1 MPPPRQGGDSA
12 VVCPLRYI
20 RNLDDLLRG
29 AQSKNLILRPITFR
43 SHRPNFHIHTGLHL
57 GVLKP
62 SQRFYAASMCGFVLS
77 PRWVGVGSHR
87 GFTAAC
93 AVLRLVSH
101 MPLARFSFMRLSR
114 LGGLRSAGSVR
125 SASGLQGG
133 WVACVARASSIA
145 AIIVLSFNSRAHP
158 LALPIGGPVGTS
170 SSKVLSA

>member
-29 AQSKNLILRPITFR
+29 AQSKNLILRSVTKLSVRTNRIFTFT
-43 SHRPNFHIHTGLHL
+43 S
-57 GVLKP
+57 VLYSRP
-62 SQRFYAASMCGFVLS
+62 SQQRFHAASMCGFVLS
-77 PRWVGVGSHR
+77 SRWVGVGSHG

-114 LGGLRSAGSVR
+114 LGGLRHWTSTAQEERV
-125 SASGLQGG
+125 
-133 WVACVARASSIA
+133 VM
-145 AIIVLSFNSRAHP
+145 IVLGFTITLNRFGKVRERVMHTDALGG
-158 LALPIGGPVGTS
+158 LA
-170 SSKVLSA
+170 